1 MMRTRST
8 MAAIVVA
15 VVSLVAG
22 GVAYASSLQ
31 FRTEL
36 RGDQEVPLR
45 VTGAEGEA
53 RLQLRENG
61 TVLRYRL
68 NVKGVDNLWMAHI
81 HLAPE
86 GTNGPIVVWLLPAAG
101 PPPASSVPGTSKGR
115 VAEGEIT
122 ADDLVGPLAGRTL
135 DDLLD
140 QIAAGNAYVN
150 VHTNDFVDPP
160 NTGPGDFPGGE
171 IRGQLHEH

>member
-1 MMRTRST
+1 MKRRST
-8 MAAIVVA
+8 MAAIVIA
-15 VVSLVAG
+15 VVSIVG
-22 GVAYASSLQ
+22 GGIAYASSLQ

-36 RGDQEVPLR
+36 TGDQEVPLR

-53 RLQLRENG
+53 RLQLRDDG

-68 NVKGVDNLWMAHI
+68 KVKDVDNLWMAHI
-81 HLAPE
+81 HQGSE
-86 GTNGPIVVWLLPAAG
+86 GVNGPIVVWLLPDAG
-101 PPPASSVPGTSKGR
+101 PPPASSIPGTSKGR
-115 VAEGEIT
+115 IAEGEIT
-122 ADDLVGPLAGRTL
+122 AGDLVGPLAGKTL
-135 DDLLD
+135 DDLVDL
-140 QIAAGNAYVN
+140 IAGGGAYVN